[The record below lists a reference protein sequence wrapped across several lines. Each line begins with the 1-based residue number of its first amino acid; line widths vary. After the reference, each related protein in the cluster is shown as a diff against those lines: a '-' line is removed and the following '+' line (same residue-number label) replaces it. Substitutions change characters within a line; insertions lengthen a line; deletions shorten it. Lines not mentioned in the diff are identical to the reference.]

1 MSKFKHPF
9 TNSTLKV
16 LPNSHG
22 YTGFVNLGNTCF
34 LNSCIQIINHI
45 YELTPVY
52 NAVFDK
58 YKKPN
63 TPDTNFFEEWIDL
76 YILIWNKDGL
86 VSPARFVEVVQKLAN
101 IKNREMFAGFAQ
113 NDIHEFIHLFIDTLH
128 TSISRKID
136 ITINGTAQN
145 ETDMLAVKCYG
156 YLQAVYKNEYS
167 EILDLFYGIYVSKLV
182 GMDEKHTLHS
192 SIPENFFI
200 LDLPIP
206 CGGEEEIGKD
216 GNAGNDGKD
225 GKDGKDGN
233 MFLSSLPLPPQMF
246 STQYLESQMKYTL
259 YDCFDL
265 FTKNETLEG
274 DNSWF
279 NEATGRKERVYK
291 KIEFWNFPK
300 ILVISIKRFSACG
313 QRKRNNLV
321 DFPIKSLDLS
331 KYVCGYNPQKYKY
344 DLFGVCNHYGGCNGG
359 HYTAFVLNYLDE
371 WVHYNDEVVERGVTN
386 VITPAAYCLFY
397 RIVS

>member
-9 TNSTLKV
+9 TNSFAKIR
-16 LPNSHG
+16 PDSHG
-22 YTGFVNLGNTCF
+22 YTGLVNLGNTCF

-45 YELTPVY
+45 YELTPIY
-52 NAVFDK
+52 NSVFDK
-58 YKKPN
+58 YSKKN
-63 TPDTNFFEEWIDL
+63 TPDTYFFEEWIEL
-76 YILIWNKDGL
+76 YVLIWDNDGL
-86 VSPARFVEVVQKLAN
+86 VSPARFVEVVQKLAT
-101 IKNREMFAGFAQ
+101 IKNREMFAGFGQ
-113 NDIHEFIHLFIDTLH
+113 NDIHEFIHLFIETLH

-136 ITINGTAQN
+136 IVINGTVQN
-145 ETDMLAVKCYG
+145 ETDILAVKCYR
-156 YLQAVYKNEYS
+156 YLQTIYKNEYS
-167 EILDLFYGIYVSKLV
+167 EILDLFYGVYVSKLV

-192 SIPENFFI
+192 CIPENFFI

-206 CGGEEEIGKD
+206 SGGENEGMGE
-216 GNAGNDGKD
+216 
-225 GKDGKDGN
+225 N
-233 MFLSSLPLPPQMF
+233 MYSYHSLPLVPQMF

-259 YDCFDL
+259 YECFDL
-265 FTKNETLEG
+265 FTKNERLEG

-279 NEATGRKERVYK
+279 NEATGRKEGVYK

-371 WVHYNDEVVERGVTN
+371 WVHYNDEIVEKGITN

-397 RIVS
+397 RIVL